1 MEGRIEEVR
10 QILQNKLQTLPT
22 IKELKLLPQQRLGEL
37 QKQLQLPDPIVHAI
51 ATQFEDD
58 VCEIWTDHN

>member
-1 MEGRIEEVR
+1 MEARQEQVRIIF
-10 QILQNKLQTLPT
+10 QNILQGLPI
-22 IKELKLLPQQRLGEL
+22 IKDLKLLPKQRLGEL

-58 VCEIWTDHN
+58 VSEIW